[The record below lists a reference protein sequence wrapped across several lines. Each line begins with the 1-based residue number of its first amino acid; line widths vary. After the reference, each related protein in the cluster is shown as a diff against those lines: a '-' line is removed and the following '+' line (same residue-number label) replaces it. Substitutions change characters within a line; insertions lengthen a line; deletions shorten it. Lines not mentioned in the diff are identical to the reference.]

1 MACVVVV
8 SVSSPLDLSSVS
20 SWEAAVENGA
30 GKSRVLIVDLTG
42 CSFLDTAGVAMI
54 FRLHQRFA
62 DKQHIMLFVTKP
74 GSPPD
79 HVLRLVRADA
89 QIPVLCSLRTAM
101 ALAESRAHELSAE
114 SSRGASPGAPTQPT
128 GSGPLR
134 AGRDSHSATGARSG
148 LVGKR
153 DTWSRAVPTQVDRR
167 SERVSGV

>member
-1 MACVVVV
+1 MASVVVD
-8 SVSSPLDLSSVS
+8 SVSSPLDLASVA
-20 SWEAAVENGA
+20 SWEAAIENGA
-30 GKSRVLIVDLTG
+30 GKSRLLVVDLTG
-42 CSFLDTAGVAMI
+42 CSFLDTAGVALL

-62 DKQHIMLFVTKP
+62 DKQHIVLFVTKP

-79 HVLRLVRADA
+79 HVLRLVRADT
-89 QIPVLCSLRTAM
+89 QIPVLRSLRTAV
-101 ALAESRAHELSAE
+101 ALAESRAHELSGE
-114 SSRGASPGAPTQPT
+114 STRGTSRPA

-153 DTWSRAVPTQVDRR
+153 DPWSRAVPTQVDRR